1 MKFDGEDL
9 EEGYNRNNNEMAHQ
23 NTRYQN
29 YQISSR
35 STNIEQQNEERSTS
49 LFSTF
54 RNFLTDVGK
63 AANQVLG

>member
-1 MKFDGEDL
+1 ME
-9 EEGYNRNNNEMAHQ
+9 HQ
-23 NTRYQN
+23 NTGYQN

-63 AANQVLG
+63 AANQVLGDRYEKHQV